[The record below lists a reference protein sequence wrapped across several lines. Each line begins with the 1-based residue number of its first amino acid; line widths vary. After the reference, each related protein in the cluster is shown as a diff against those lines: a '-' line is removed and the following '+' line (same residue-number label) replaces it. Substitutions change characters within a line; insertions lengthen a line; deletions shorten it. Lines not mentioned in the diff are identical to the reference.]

1 MARFHTQKKNKKTK
15 ETNLFFFTHS
25 LAINDLKS
33 NFEPNKSILIYDFI
47 NEYFKNAKS
56 KTNK

>member
-1 MARFHTQKKNKKTK
+1 MARFHTQKKTKKQKKQT
-15 ETNLFFFTHS
+15 FFFTHS